1 MMMVSELAELCGV
14 TPETVRYYVR
24 VGLLHPHHHPDNNYK
39 LFKADDAR
47 KLRFIKQAKLLGY
60 TLSEIKQILH
70 HSMDGDS
77 PCPLVRDFI
86 QSRIEANRI
95 KLVKLN
101 ALQRRMEAAL
111 KEWENKPDGL
121 PDGNSICHLI
131 ESFAEEP

>member
-1 MMMVSELAELCGV
+1 MVNELAKHCGV

-24 VGLLHPHHHPDNNYK
+24 VGLLHPRHHPGNNYK
-39 LFKADDAR
+39 LFEADDAR

-60 TLSEIKQILH
+60 TLSEISQILH
-70 HSMDGDS
+70 HSRYGDS

-86 QSRIEANRI
+86 QRRIEANRS
-95 KLVKLN
+95 KLMNLA
-101 ALQRRMEAAL
+101 ALQKRMEAAL